1 MSSRTAEWVVRGGLV
16 VTIVATGLFARQ
28 VQNLTDCVAAY
39 NDANNERSVVLT
51 EATNDERAAERKAD
65 DAQAALF
72 LSPIVSI
79 PTAHRTTLQHA
90 AMLLLLPVH
99 QLPLYAPAKAQ
110 IASDASRRTHTN
122 PNRTQNMNN

>member
-79 PTAHRTTLQHA
+79 PTAQRTPVQQA
-90 AMLLLLPVH
+90 ELLRLFRV
-99 QLPLYAPAKAQ
+99 YQ
-110 IASDASRRTHTN
+110 IALSDQAKERLEDRKSTRLNSSH
-122 PNRTQNMNN
+122 